1 MPITYMQEEV
11 DNIRTEERFVAYLVL
26 SSANIR
32 MANMPVQYRE
42 ARNKVSELVK
52 GSSKYDL
59 LDKERFASYL
69 VMVDNCVPFQERP
82 EGLKESYN
90 KIIKDILEPAKKKDD
105 SVID

>member
-1 MPITYMQEEV
+1 MPITYTQEEV

-26 SSANIR
+26 SSANVR
-32 MANMPVQYRE
+32 LANQPTQYRE
-42 ARNKVSELVK
+42 ARNKVAELVK
-52 GSSKYDL
+52 ASSKYDL

-82 EGLKESYN
+82 ESLKESYN

-105 SVID
+105 SLLD